1 MKEILEELK
10 GSMGGIVGSFV
21 VTENGDVASQDV
33 PELMEEPIIRVSRTM
48 HHVIKVIKATRSVDK
63 LTVDSEN
70 AQLISIP
77 TNNRILAVIAEKN
90 INQPLFK
97 LMSNMAAA
105 QIKDSPTQSPPPKE
119 PEFNGTKICELY
131 DELFGAAAKR
141 LVNII
146 GPKSAVHF
154 NEGAEEVLRSHPN
167 MFNGIRFGP
176 SGKPDIAMIKENCS
190 KITDKAEL
198 IRALDKLLYSM
209 LETVKRVAGA
219 KQEQKAMDEIQII
232 KSEYGEV

>member
-10 GSMGGIVGSFV
+10 GSMGGIVGSFI
-21 VTENGDVASQDV
+21 VTENGDVANQDV
-33 PELMEEPIIRVSRTM
+33 PELMEEPIIRVSKTL
-48 HHVIKVIKATRSVDK
+48 HHVIKVIRATRSVHK

-70 AQLISIP
+70 ALLISIP
-77 TNNRILAVIAEKN
+77 ADSRILVVIAEKD

-105 QIKDSPTQSPPPKE
+105 KVKDAPTPPPAPKE
-119 PEFNGTKICELY
+119 PEFNGGKICDLY
-131 DELFGAAAKR
+131 DALFGAAAKR
-141 LVNII
+141 LANII

-154 NEGAEEVLRSHPN
+154 NEGADEVLRSHPSV
-167 MFNGIRFGP
+167 FNGIRFGP
-176 SGKPDIAMIKENCS
+176 NGKPEISMIRENCS

-198 IRALDKLLYSM
+198 IKALDKMLYSM
-209 LETVKRVAGA
+209 LETVKRVAGP
-219 KQEQKAMDEIQII
+219 KQEQKATDEIQKI